1 MKKIINLSKKQVS
14 EHKNLIKLVS
24 SIDGVKIRKNFLSGG
39 LKIFV
44 PESKRNHKLSGKS
57 FYLKTPYVTSGI
69 IHK

>member
-1 MKKIINLSKKQVS
+1 MKKVINLSKKQVL
-14 EHKNLIKLVS
+14 ELKELIKLVS
-24 SIDGVKIRKNFLSGG
+24 LIDGIKMRKNVLTGG

-44 PESKRNHKLSGKS
+44 PELKRNPKLSGKS